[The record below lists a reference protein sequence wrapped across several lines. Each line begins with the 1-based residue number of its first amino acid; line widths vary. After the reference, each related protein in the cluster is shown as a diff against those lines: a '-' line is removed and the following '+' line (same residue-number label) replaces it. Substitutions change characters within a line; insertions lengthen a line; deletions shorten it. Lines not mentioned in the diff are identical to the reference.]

1 MIKALLA
8 SFWSLGQPK
17 TKPREY
23 YDALLPNIPFIPTEG
38 IPKSIHQIYY
48 NSHSLS
54 EELVENINHIK
65 KLNKDCSYHLWDSDI
80 EPFILEH
87 YGEGVLQI
95 YKRIN
100 PAYRAAQADLAR
112 YLIIYK
118 LGGLYLDVKSSMT
131 KPLAEILRAD
141 DHAILS
147 HWDNRKGE
155 LHESWG
161 IGHKELPNSERGE
174 YLQWVLIYQQGNPIL
189 RDVIIDTLKAI
200 EDYNPFIVS
209 IGRGGVLSTTGP
221 IVYTKAINRSRLPNN
236 KHMRVAEIT
245 DLGILYSIYELYTR
259 DLTAHKRA
267 LESNYWR
274 LTSPLVP
281 SKSIIIQA
289 ISSMFFKI
297 WYTLL
302 DLRWKLSGKEGQRS

>member
-8 SFWSLGQPK
+8 SFWDLGQPK
-17 TKPREY
+17 PKAREY
-23 YDALLPNIPFIPTEG
+23 YDALLPKVSFASTKG

-48 NSHSLS
+48 NSHTLS
-54 EELVENINHIK
+54 EELKENINHLK
-65 KLNKDCSYHLWDSDI
+65 KLNKDCSYHLWDTDI
-80 EPFILEH
+80 EPFILEY
-87 YGEGVLQI
+87 YGIEVLRI

-131 KPLAEILRAD
+131 KPLSESLQAD
-141 DHAILS
+141 DRAILS

-155 LHESWG
+155 LHEGWG

-174 YLQWVLIYQQGNPIL
+174 YLQWILIYEPGNPIL

-200 EDYNPFIVS
+200 EDYNPFVVS

-221 IVYTKAINRSRLPNN
+221 IVYSKAVNRSRLQNN
-236 KHMRVAEIT
+236 NHMRVAEIT
-245 DLGILYSIYELYTR
+245 DLGILYSIYETQTR
-259 DLTAHKRA
+259 DLTAHKRS

-274 LTSPLVP
+274 LTTPLIP
-281 SKSIIIQA
+281 SDSIIIQA
-289 ISSMFFKI
+289 ISNIFFKA

-302 DLRWKLSGKEGQRS
+302 DVKWKFSGNKGQRS